1 MFHSLKYSVTFP
13 STGRTLKADL
23 KLDAGFHAI
32 IGSNETGK
40 TMVLEMLRFGL
51 FGSQALRGA
60 ADDYKTLKM
69 ESEFTIKGERYKVV
83 RTSKKADLYRGDD
96 QVASGVSTVNEKIV
110 RLLGFGMQVFDM
122 ACSINQGEVEKL
134 GSMTPTER
142 KRMVDGVLGIEAL
155 DVVAK
160 WGMEEARLQDKEA
173 ETLRRGLVAPVLP
186 EQPADYV
193 PSSEIDIATLRAES
207 RELSEIEGFLQVSR
221 SEPIKPHCK
230 VDLPADNIRSMAQ
243 KRMALRKE
251 VADLKVKIDSLPA
264 SVPYTMEQL
273 TQATADW
280 EAFDRYNEAQRF
292 LQSHHIPCFSPEEL
306 WEIEDAW
313 SRFHAY
319 DEEQTVLKR
328 IETLKAKGSK
338 PCPHCGEDIPLEED
352 SITALSSTLK
362 GLAPVAMPA
371 TSQAQVRSQRQ
382 VILDFDKAKHDEMM
396 AVPLATKPA
405 IERSKLTVYAAQL
418 GQLEARKEAEGLYNT
433 KAPQL
438 ASMPDFETMLIE
450 REAYERALPAY
461 QEQLLAYHKWLEEKN
476 LKTLRKQ
483 ALDGAHERLSSSE
496 VKYAHSVTYEADL
509 QRFSELYDAY
519 LNTVSAAEAAEN
531 KAKEYRKVRDVMN
544 VLRSLIKQHLLPS
557 LNAVSS
563 HLLEKMTGGQRRAIY
578 VDENFDVIVDQQS
591 LDTLSGSGKAVANLA
606 LRIALGQ
613 VLTNRV
619 FSVLMAD
626 EIDAS
631 MDNFRAENTAEVLLT
646 LQNSISQ
653 ILQVSHKSI
662 EATSYVDLGDT
673 SEPTD

>member
-13 STGRTLKADL
+13 STGRTMKADL
-23 KLDAGFHAI
+23 KLAPGFHAI

-134 GSMTPTER
+134 GSMTPAER

-155 DVVAK
+155 DIVAK

-186 EQPADYV
+186 EQPTDYV

-264 SVPYTMEQL
+264 SVPYTLEQL
-273 TQATADW
+273 TQAGADW
-280 EAFDRYNEAQRF
+280 EAFDQYNEAQRW
-292 LQSHHIPCFSPEEL
+292 LAANPVPRYSRE
-306 WEIEDAW
+306 EIEAKKVALAHW
-313 SRFHAY
+313 AI
-319 DEEQTVLKR
+319 QNQ
-328 IETLKAKGSK
+328 IEKLQEKGSK
-338 PCPHCGEDIPLEED
+338 PCPHCGEDIFHHAED
-352 SITALSSTLK
+352 IAAL
-362 GLAPVAMPA
+362 
-371 TSQAQVRSQRQ
+371 QAQLPGPVSDPGFNGLTLLTWESELNR
-382 VILDFDKAKHDEMM
+382 FDKAKHDEFS
-396 AVPLATKPA
+396 AVPAVTKPT

-418 GQLEARKEAEGLYNT
+418 GQLEARKEAEALYNA

-461 QEQLLAYHKWLEEKN
+461 QEQLLAYGKWLEEKN

-483 ALDGAHERLSSSE
+483 ALDGAHQRLSKGEES
-496 VKYAHSVTYEADL
+496 YAISLNYELAL
-509 QRFSELYDAY
+509 KRFGEALDAY
-519 LNTVSAAEAAEN
+519 TDTLSAAEAAEN

-557 LNAVSS
+557 LNSVAS
-563 HLLEKMTGGQRRAIY
+563 HLLGKMTGGQRRAIY
-578 VDENFDVIVDQQS
+578 VDENFNVVVDQQS